1 MSRKQLVTGG
11 AGFIGA
17 NYVLQALDKT
27 QDTIIILDKLTY
39 AGDVRRLEPHLS
51 NSDRLVF
58 IKGDICDKKLLN
70 SLFSKH
76 EIDTVVHFA
85 AESHVDRSISGPDV
99 FVQTNVNGTVALL
112 SAAKE
117 SWDSYH
123 GKRFIHVSTDEV
135 YGTLMPDDPPF
146 TESNPYKP
154 NSPYASSKASADL
167 FVRAWVETYDFPAI
181 ITNCSNNY
189 GPWQFPEKLLP
200 LMIQNA
206 LDGRKLPV
214 YGDGKQVRDWIHV
227 EDHCNAILKVIDKG
241 RLGET
246 YIIGGRQERF
256 NIDIVNLIC
265 EHVGEYLGNDIK
277 NLISYV
283 KDRLGHDR
291 RYAVDS
297 LKIETE
303 LGWSQLHRFEEDLP
317 LYIKWIIDNKDWM
330 NSIRDDSYQDYYFN
344 HYGKGL

>member
-1 MSRKQLVTGG
+1 
-11 AGFIGA
+11 
-17 NYVLQALDKT
+17 
-27 QDTIIILDKLTY
+27 
-39 AGDVRRLEPHLS
+39 
-51 NSDRLVF
+51 
-58 IKGDICDKKLLN
+58 
-70 SLFSKH
+70 
-76 EIDTVVHFA
+76 
-85 AESHVDRSISGPDV
+85 
-99 FVQTNVNGTVALL
+99 
-112 SAAKE
+112 
-117 SWDSYH
+117 
-123 GKRFIHVSTDEV
+123 
-135 YGTLMPDDPPF
+135 
-146 TESNPYKP
+146 
-154 NSPYASSKASADL
+154 
-167 FVRAWVETYDFPAI
+167 
-181 ITNCSNNY
+181 
-189 GPWQFPEKLLP
+189 
-200 LMIQNA
+200 MIQNA